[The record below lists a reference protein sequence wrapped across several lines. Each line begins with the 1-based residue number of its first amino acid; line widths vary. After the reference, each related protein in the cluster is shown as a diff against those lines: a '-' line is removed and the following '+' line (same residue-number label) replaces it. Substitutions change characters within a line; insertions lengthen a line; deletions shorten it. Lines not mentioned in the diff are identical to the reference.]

1 MTEIDLQIELDKDGF
16 LADPKKWDDKVA
28 VYFANLES
36 VELTENH
43 WNVINYV
50 RDYYNKFGTVPMVR
64 AISKATGFS
73 TKQLYELFPAGPLKQ
88 AARIGGLPKP
98 AGCQ

>member
-1 MTEIDLQIELDKDGF
+1 MSQEEVQIELDKDGF
-16 LADPKKWDDKVA
+16 LADPKKWNENIA
-28 VYFANLES
+28 FYFAKLEKI
-36 VELTENH
+36 ELTENH
-43 WNVINYV
+43 WKAINYV
-50 RDYYNKFGTVPMVR
+50 RDYYLKFGAAPMVR

-73 TKQLYELFPAGPLKQ
+73 TKELYELFSTGPLKQ